1 MFTLLEKNL
10 ESMEKEESIAIDYL
24 ATDNN
29 WHLSRFIVQSRTEDG
44 TARQVL
50 LVIRVIS

>member
-29 WHLSRFIVQSRTEDG
+29 
-44 TARQVL
+44 
-50 LVIRVIS
+50 